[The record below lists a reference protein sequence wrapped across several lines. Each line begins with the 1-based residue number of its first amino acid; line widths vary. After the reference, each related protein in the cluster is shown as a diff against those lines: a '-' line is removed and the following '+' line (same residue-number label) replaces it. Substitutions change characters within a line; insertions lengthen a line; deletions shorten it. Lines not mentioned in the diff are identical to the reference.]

1 MSKEMYISSSPH
13 ETKVA
18 VLEDDQLVEVYF
30 ERDTDVGLVGGI
42 YKGRVSRVLPG
53 MQSAF
58 VDIGLDR
65 DAFLYVSD
73 FFYEDQEEYDK
84 VFEEAEARATKFTA
98 QQAGTPAA
106 LVVTEPP
113 APVVAEVAPPPVAPP
128 VVAPPPVESLAAT
141 VAPPTASAAPPVP
154 KDSHERRPFDPR
166 RGRRRRHR
174 GRPEFVASR
183 HEDRRFPP
191 PTRAEEPPTES
202 HTFEILPGE
211 SLAKYSHA
219 NSAPPEEA
227 ETEIPENNVPEVGCG
242 PLSPVD
248 DVARHDKMSE
258 EDDDSASGNSPIVKA
273 YEMSAEAQPAS
284 ETAAEPSEVEPAVA
298 PVAEVVAV
306 APAAPAVA
314 PAAAAALPPEPLP
327 DAASAVVAEPTVAFA
342 SGPIH
347 SSAAAESAPA
357 EVAEPP
363 APAQAPSVD
372 PVPVTPAVEVK
383 PAVEVPASSFVA
395 EAAASYSVEGI
406 AGPSS
411 GEAEPKEAVEA
422 TALPEVAPKEVAA
435 AERPSESAEPSPE
448 STEAAPES
456 ASERAESN
464 VLEEGVEGEEEGFEE
479 DEKLAEASEGELG
492 DEGELPAEGAAAAE
506 GEGQSVAQEAASGD
520 ASATGAPG
528 DRTYTLR
535 EPHQR
540 PRFAPR
546 RRRGRRGPGGGGPGS
561 GGPGGGAPGGGTG
574 PRRFDKPR
582 ESSRPGNN
590 HPVQI
595 AEVLKEGQEI
605 LVQIAKEPLGTKG
618 ARITSH
624 VALPGR
630 YLVYMPTI
638 DHIGVSRKIS
648 SEEERLR
655 LRNIILENK
664 GPLTGGFIVRTAGQ
678 GRPEEEFKADLKFLS
693 TLWADIRSKHDR
705 LKGPALIHRDLD
717 LVQRL
722 LRDLLTPDFKCVRVD
737 SEIDYE
743 RVLDFVSRCQP
754 ALVGKVKL
762 YSRDTPLYEEFGI
775 QAELDK
781 ALKPKVW
788 LKSGGY
794 IVINQTEALVAV
806 DVNTGKYVGKT
817 NRLEDTI
824 VKTNVDAVNEIVR
837 QVRLRDLGGI
847 IVIDFIDMDER
858 KNRAKVVQ
866 ALEEALRFDR
876 APTKVIAFNDFG
888 LVAVTRKRVKQS
900 LERTLCVPCSY
911 CTGSG
916 WVKSVNTVCNEI
928 LAEAKK
934 MAKGIDG
941 NVLTLRVNPEVAK
954 ALKSREGGL
963 VTELETLTKKDV
975 IIKGDPSVHQE
986 RFEIY

>member
-58 VDIGLDR
+58 VDIGLER

-73 FFYEDQEEYDK
+73 FYEDQEEYDK

-98 QQAGTPAA
+98 QQAEAPAA
-106 LVVTEPP
+106 P
-113 APVVAEVAPPPVAPP
+113 APVPTPAVIERPPAEVAEVAPSVAPP
-128 VVAPPPVESLAAT
+128 TVPPAPPPPVEAPVPA
-141 VAPPTASAAPPVP
+141 VAPPAPVTAPPAP
-154 KDSHERRPFDPR
+154 RDTHDRRPFDPR

-174 GRPEFVASR
+174 GRPDFRENR
-183 HEDRRFPP
+183 HDDRRFAPSH
-191 PTRAEEPPTES
+191 RAEGPPSES
-202 HTFEILPGE
+202 YTFEVLPGE
-211 SLAKYSHA
+211 SLAKYSHPPA
-219 NSAPPEEA
+219 SPAQEAEAPSAEVTPASGENGSGQAEAISAETLSGKGSASTGAAEAPATEVRPAPDAVVEATTAESPIPPEA
-227 ETEIPENNVPEVGCG
+227 
-242 PLSPVD
+242 
-248 DVARHDKMSE
+248 VA
-258 EDDDSASGNSPIVKA
+258 AA
-273 YEMSAEAQPAS
+273 
-284 ETAAEPSEVEPAVA
+284 TAVEPAIS
-298 PVAEVVAV
+298 AELL
-306 APAAPAVA
+306 PE
-314 PAAAAALPPEPLP
+314 PPEALSAVVTDTTIAFAPG
-327 DAASAVVAEPTVAFA
+327 AMKAFIASAVPER
-342 SGPIH
+342 
-347 SSAAAESAPA
+347 APA
-357 EVAEPP
+357 EVTTAHAPLSVPP
-363 APAQAPSVD
+363 
-372 PVPVTPAVEVK
+372 PAVELPVSAPPVE
-383 PAVEVPASSFVA
+383 PAPIVRA
-395 EAAASYSVEGI
+395 ESTSVQ
-406 AGPSS
+406 
-411 GEAEPKEAVEA
+411 PKEAANIQA
-422 TALPEVAPKEVAA
+422 TPGPTAEGPDEVAEVMAS
-435 AERPSESAEPSPE
+435 AEPAEVTPEFTSESAEAGV
-448 STEAAPES
+448 TE
-456 ASERAESN
+456 
-464 VLEEGVEGEEEGFEE
+464 EEAEGEEEIFEE
-479 DEKLAEASEGELG
+479 DEELTEGELVE
-492 DEGELPAEGAAAAE
+492 EGELAAQAPAGAEGEAQPVATEGAA
-506 GEGQSVAQEAASGD
+506 EAPGA
-520 ASATGAPG
+520 GAPD

-546 RRRGRRGPGGGGPGS
+546 RRRGRRGPGGDR
-561 GGPGGGAPGGGTG
+561 G

-582 ESSRPGNN
+582 EPSSPGNH

-605 LVQIAKEPLGTKG
+605 IVQIAKEPLGTKG

-638 DHIGVSRKIS
+638 DHIGVSRKIA

-655 LRNIILENK
+655 LRNLILENK
-664 GPLTGGFIVRTAGQ
+664 GSLTGGFIVRTAGQ
-678 GRPEEEFKADLKFLS
+678 GRPEDEFKADLKFLS
-693 TLWADIRSKHDR
+693 TLWGEIRSKADR
-705 LKGPALIHRDLD
+705 LKAPALLHRDLD

-743 RVLDFVSRCQP
+743 RVLDFVNRCQP
-754 ALVGKVKL
+754 ALIGKVKL
-762 YSRDTPLYEEFGI
+762 YSRETPLYEEFGI
-775 QAELDK
+775 QQELDK

-794 IVINQTEALVAV
+794 IVINQTEALVAI

-824 VKTNVDAVNEIVR
+824 LKTNVDAVNEIVR

-866 ALEEALRFDR
+866 ALEEALRSDR
-876 APTKVIAFNDFG
+876 APTKVISFHDFG

-900 LERTLCVPCSY
+900 LERTLCEPCAY
-911 CTGSG
+911 CSGSG
-916 WVKSVNTVCNEI
+916 WVKSVTTVCNEI
-928 LAEAKK
+928 LAEARK
-934 MAKGIDG
+934 MAKEIDG
-941 NVLTLRVNPEVAK
+941 NVMTLRVNPEVAR

-963 VTELETLTKKDV
+963 VSELESLTKKDV
-975 IIKGDPSVHQE
+975 IIKGDPMVHQE